1 MSAAALTAV
10 PAEGRD
16 ARPGLGRLTLVELR
30 KMTDTRAGFWLQLA
44 IAALTLITVV
54 ALVLTGED
62 EDKTLEVVLSLA
74 IQPAA
79 ILGPVVGVLLV
90 SSEWSQRTAQI
101 TFGLVP
107 QRLRVLA
114 AKLLAG
120 AVWCLAAFAAALVV
134 AVVATAAAGVQD
146 AFDLPAS
153 LLLQDLLYVAL
164 SVLGGIAFGAA
175 LLASAPA
182 IVLYF
187 VLPIGWSIVGSLAFL
202 EGAARWLDS
211 SRTFS
216 PMLEE
221 ALSSTQWARVAATT
235 AVWVLLPLAIGALR
249 IAKGEVR

>member
-1 MSAAALTAV
+1 M
-10 PAEGRD
+10 
-16 ARPGLGRLTLVELR
+16 
-30 KMTDTRAGFWLQLA
+30 
-44 IAALTLITVV
+44 
-54 ALVLTGED
+54 
-62 EDKTLEVVLSLA
+62 
-74 IQPAA
+74 
-79 ILGPVVGVLLV
+79 
-90 SSEWSQRTAQI
+90 
-101 TFGLVP
+101 
-107 QRLRVLA
+107 RVLA

-120 AVWCLAAFAAALVV
+120 GVWCLAAFAAALLV
-134 AVVATAAAGVQD
+134 AVIATAAAGVPD

-153 LLLQDLLYVAL
+153 LLFQDLLYVAL

-235 AVWVLLPLAIGALR
+235 ALWVLLPLAIGALR